1 MPAKK
6 TIIDSADVSRIIVSL
21 TFEVDVMDNIEEAMA
36 NVRTT
41 LKSISSDGEIE
52 DVKIKLEINA

>member
-6 TIIDSADVSRIIVSL
+6 MIIDSAKVSRIIVSL

-36 NVRTT
+36 DIRTT
-41 LKSISSDGEIE
+41 LKSINTDAEID
-52 DVKIKLEINA
+52 DVNIKLEVNM